1 MSTILIVT
9 IFAILS
15 PKLIQILDLI
25 AQICWIQIAPENAA
39 LTGGDMTK
47 KAAANGVTWTI
58 GRIISREPLSQ
69 IS

>member
-1 MSTILIVT
+1 MVE
-9 IFAILS
+9 
-15 PKLIQILDLI
+15 I

>member
-1 MSTILIVT
+1 MVE
-9 IFAILS
+9 
-15 PKLIQILDLI
+15 I

-47 KAAANGVTWTI
+47 AAVNGVTWTI

>member
-1 MSTILIVT
+1 MVE
-9 IFAILS
+9 
-15 PKLIQILDLI
+15 I

-47 KAAANGVTWTI
+47 KAAAANGVTWTI

>member
-1 MSTILIVT
+1 MVE
-9 IFAILS
+9 
-15 PKLIQILDLI
+15 I
-25 AQICWIQIAPENAA
+25 AQICWIQIALENAA

-47 KAAANGVTWTI
+47 KAANGVTWTI